1 MLLAML
7 SLCESPGAR
16 LARAS
21 QGSYLCEASDKS
33 YPLGCS
39 IGWKCSRKPIDPT
52 WNMFL
57 SQNKCFTCKKSGLA
71 TEIPVENVHLGR
83 SKVGLPG
90 FPFVIQAVDG
100 LPLPRAN
107 HRGRPGP
114 EHRFLLPQPDLW
126 GQFFT
131 FLRWFCWI
139 MDVLTR
145 FVCLSTCFIVFF
157 LLDFRVLT
165 PCSLQPLDSKGG
177 RAPNSLPAYGA
188 TKQLYLSLCL
198 V

>member
-1 MLLAML
+1 MLAPVLAQSQMQQINNTHIIVFKDIYIYVYIYIHTYSTSEGVLAAMLLVML
-7 SLCESPGAR
+7 GLCESPGAR

-57 SQNKCFTCKKSGLA
+57 SQNKCFTCEKSRLA
-71 TEIPVENVHLGR
+71 TEIPVQNVHLGR

-90 FPFVIQAVDG
+90 FRFAIQAVDG

-107 HRGRPGP
+107 YRGRSGP
-114 EHRFLLPQPDLW
+114 EHRLLLPQPDLW
-126 GQFFT
+126 GK
-131 FLRWFCWI
+131 FLPF
-139 MDVLTR
+139 
-145 FVCLSTCFIVFF
+145 
-157 LLDFRVLT
+157 
-165 PCSLQPLDSKGG
+165 
-177 RAPNSLPAYGA
+177 
-188 TKQLYLSLCL
+188 
-198 V
+198 